1 MPGIMST
8 VLKVGKDLDS
18 REGNC
23 HRSHA
28 WSLCLILGVPGIQ
41 GQGDFIEISGEEQKG
56 SRILGICIG

>member
-23 HRSHA
+23 HQSHA

-41 GQGDFIEISGEEQKG
+41 DQGDFIEISGEEQKG
-56 SRILGICIG
+56 SRILDIPV